1 MGKWYHRLTALAL
14 LAGLGFSATSATPPD
29 GFDKAWQGVTERFD
43 ARMKEV
49 GSVGGTLAFLKDG
62 KVIARHM
69 RGLADRETG
78 RKIDADTIF
87 HWASITKT
95 FTATALMQLRD
106 RGKLSLDDPISKY
119 LPEVRA
125 VHNPYGSM
133 DAVTLRQLISHT
145 AGFRAGTF
153 PWGWGKDW
161 YPFEPHDWSQV
172 AAMMPY
178 TRIHFEPGSRYAY
191 SNPGISMLGRVVEIV
206 SGDTIE
212 EYVTKNILMPL
223 GMTRSYFDTTPYHL
237 LPDRANSYAV
247 KDGTTVPFGLDFD
260 TGATSGNGGLNAPV
274 GDMVKWLNFWL
285 DLDDSSPA
293 ILKRETLDEMW
304 QTLYRTDDT
313 SVEEYVGMVFFTIRA
328 KAPDT
333 GAPFRLVGH
342 TGDQAGFTAFVYV
355 NPETKTAAIYN
366 NTTTDDASFRTREI
380 IRADVIEH
388 LFPLYTDEKK
398 N

>member
-1 MGKWYHRLTALAL
+1 MGKWYQGLGVALAASMS
-14 LAGLGFSATSATPPD
+14 LASANAEPPA
-29 GFDKAWQGVTERFD
+29 GFDAAWQGVTDRFD
-43 ARMKEV
+43 ARMDELD
-49 GSVGGTLAFLKDG
+49 SVGGTLVFLEDG
-62 KVIARHM
+62 NIVARHL
-69 RGLADRETG
+69 RGHADLESG
-78 RKIDADTIF
+78 RKIDADSIF

-106 RGKLSLDDPISKY
+106 RGKLSLDDPIVRY
-119 LPEVRA
+119 LPEVRQ
-125 VHNPYGSM
+125 VHNPFGSM
-133 DAVTLRQLISHT
+133 ETITLRQLISHVG
-145 AGFRAGTF
+145 GFRSGTF
-153 PWGWGKDW
+153 PWGWGEDW

-178 TRIHFEPGSRYAY
+178 SRIHFEPGSRYAY

-206 SGDTIE
+206 SGDTVE
-212 EYVTKNILMPL
+212 EYITKNILMPL

-237 LPDRANSYAV
+237 LPDRANSYAI
-247 KDGTTVPFGLDFD
+247 KDGTPVPFGLDFD

-274 GDMVKWLNFWL
+274 EDMVKWLNFWL
-285 DLDDSSPA
+285 GLDGSAPA

-304 QTLYRTDDT
+304 QTLYRTDDA
-313 SVEEYVGMVFFTIRA
+313 SVEEYVGMVFFTI
-328 KAPDT
+328 KANAP
-333 GAPFRLVGH
+333 GSGKPFRLVGH

-366 NTTTDDASFRTREI
+366 NTTVDDASFRTREM

-388 LFPLYTDEKK
+388 LFPLFLRERK